1 MLENA
6 YLLEGLF
13 RWNADR
19 ASAAV
24 STDLSTETNTYSGVL
39 DLVELS
45 PTQLFN
51 SIIFL
56 LHLPFLQK
64 IALPK
69 AWQETLPI
77 EQQRWMSKALYHFNP
92 STGKSKIKKDL
103 KIWWFPPEPVH
114 NSNQPPASPD
124 TYFLEPF
131 FLWAPQRI
139 WAIDLR
145 CIEECKANQAKQNV
159 KVQLHIGLG
168 FFKVVFIYI
177 NICYWH
183 LYTVLN
189 DIFSIILV
197 SCPLIIQM

>member
-1 MLENA
+1 MLKNA

-19 ASAAV
+19 ASAAL
-24 STDLSTETNTYSGVL
+24 SIDLSTVRKTYNGVL
-39 DLVELS
+39 DLVELT

-77 EQQRWMSKALYHFNP
+77 EQPRWMSKALYHFNP

-103 KIWWFPPEPVH
+103 KMRWFPPEPVH
-114 NSNQPPASPD
+114 NCNQPPASPD

-131 FLWAPQRI
+131 FL
-139 WAIDLR
+139 
-145 CIEECKANQAKQNV
+145 
-159 KVQLHIGLG
+159 
-168 FFKVVFIYI
+168 
-177 NICYWH
+177 
-183 LYTVLN
+183 
-189 DIFSIILV
+189 
-197 SCPLIIQM
+197 

>member
-24 STDLSTETNTYSGVL
+24 STDLSTETKTYSGVL
-39 DLVELS
+39 DQVELS

-77 EQQRWMSKALYHFNP
+77 EKQHWMSKVLYHFNP
-92 STGKSKIKKDL
+92 STGKS
-103 KIWWFPPEPVH
+103 
-114 NSNQPPASPD
+114 
-124 TYFLEPF
+124 
-131 FLWAPQRI
+131 
-139 WAIDLR
+139 
-145 CIEECKANQAKQNV
+145 
-159 KVQLHIGLG
+159 
-168 FFKVVFIYI
+168 
-177 NICYWH
+177 
-183 LYTVLN
+183 
-189 DIFSIILV
+189 
-197 SCPLIIQM
+197 

>member
-24 STDLSTETNTYSGVL
+24 STDLSTEKKTYSGVL

-56 LHLPFLQK
+56 LHLPLSQK

-69 AWQETLPI
+69 AWQDTLPI
-77 EQQRWMSKALYHFNP
+77 EQQRWMRKALYHFNP

-103 KIWWFPPEPVH
+103 KMWWFPPQPVH
-114 NSNQPPASPD
+114 NCNQPPASP
-124 TYFLEPF
+124 TLTF
-131 FLWAPQRI
+131 
-139 WAIDLR
+139 
-145 CIEECKANQAKQNV
+145 
-159 KVQLHIGLG
+159 
-168 FFKVVFIYI
+168 
-177 NICYWH
+177 
-183 LYTVLN
+183 
-189 DIFSIILV
+189 
-197 SCPLIIQM
+197 